1 MVCCSHSAL
10 LKILIQH
17 NKITKRRISME
28 LNTEINK
35 VFGKEM
41 AKLFAASISE
51 EEMMSAAKKAWQEL
65 NHRESS
71 YWNCNDSE
79 VDKLIKSECLNR
91 LKEAV
96 YKITSTE
103 EFQKQMSSLAKQIV
117 EEIIDDTHKKT
128 VDEVSNR
135 LAALSTGYHGTGL
148 ASIIEQVV
156 QGMMK

>member
-1 MVCCSHSAL
+1 
-10 LKILIQH
+10 
-17 NKITKRRISME
+17 ME

-51 EEMMSAAKKAWQEL
+51 EDMMSAAKEAWKEL

-71 YWNCNDSE
+71 YWNCKDSE
-79 VDKLIKSECLNR
+79 VDKLIKGECLNR

-96 YKITSTE
+96 QKTTSTE

-117 EEIIDDTHKKT
+117 EEIIDETHKKT

-148 ASIIEQVV
+148 ASIIAQVV
-156 QGMMK
+156 QEMMK

>member
-1 MVCCSHSAL
+1 
-10 LKILIQH
+10 
-17 NKITKRRISME
+17 ME

-51 EEMMSAAKKAWQEL
+51 EDMMSTAKKAWQEL

-96 YKITSTE
+96 HKITSTE
-103 EFQKQMSSLAKQIV
+103 KFQKQMSSLAKQIV
-117 EEIIDDTHKKT
+117 EEIIDETHKKT
-128 VDEVSNR
+128 VEEVSNR
-135 LAALSTGYHGTGL
+135 LAALSTGYNGMGL
-148 ASIIEQVV
+148 ASIIAQVV
-156 QGMMK
+156 QDMMK

>member
-1 MVCCSHSAL
+1 
-10 LKILIQH
+10 
-17 NKITKRRISME
+17 ME

>member
-1 MVCCSHSAL
+1 
-10 LKILIQH
+10 
-17 NKITKRRISME
+17 ME

-51 EEMMSAAKKAWQEL
+51 EDMMSAAKEAWKEL

-71 YWNCNDSE
+71 YWNCKGSE
-79 VDKLIKSECLNR
+79 VDKLIKGECLNR

-96 YKITSTE
+96 QKITSTE

-117 EEIIDDTHKKT
+117 EEIINETHKKM
-128 VDEVSNR
+128 VEEVSNR
-135 LAALSTGYHGTGL
+135 LAALSTGYNGMGL
-148 ASIIEQVV
+148 ASIIAQVV
-156 QGMMK
+156 QDMMR

>member
-1 MVCCSHSAL
+1 
-10 LKILIQH
+10 
-17 NKITKRRISME
+17 ME

-51 EEMMSAAKKAWQEL
+51 EDMMSVAKEAWKEL

-71 YWNCNDSE
+71 YWNCKDSE
-79 VDKLIKSECLNR
+79 VDKLIKGECLNR

-96 YKITSTE
+96 QKITSTE

-117 EEIIDDTHKKT
+117 EEIIDETHKKT

-148 ASIIEQVV
+148 ASIIAQVV
-156 QGMMK
+156 QEMMK

>member
-1 MVCCSHSAL
+1 
-10 LKILIQH
+10 
-17 NKITKRRISME
+17 ME

-51 EEMMSAAKKAWQEL
+51 EDMMSAAKEAWKEL

-71 YWNCNDSE
+71 YWNCKDSE
-79 VDKLIKSECLNR
+79 VDKLIKGECLNR

-96 YKITSTE
+96 QKITSTE

-117 EEIIDDTHKKT
+117 EEIIDETHKKT
-128 VDEVSNR
+128 VEEVSNR
-135 LAALSTGYHGTGL
+135 LAALSTGYNGMGL
-148 ASIIEQVV
+148 ASIIAQVV
-156 QGMMK
+156 QDMMK

>member
-1 MVCCSHSAL
+1 
-10 LKILIQH
+10 
-17 NKITKRRISME
+17 ME

-41 AKLFAASISE
+41 VKLFAASISE
-51 EEMMSAAKKAWQEL
+51 EDMMSVAKEAWKEL

-71 YWNCNDSE
+71 YWNCKDSE
-79 VDKLIKSECLNR
+79 VDKLIKGECLNR

-96 YKITSTE
+96 QKITSTE

-117 EEIIDDTHKKT
+117 EEIIDETHKKT

-148 ASIIEQVV
+148 ASIIAQVV
-156 QGMMK
+156 QEMMK

>member
-1 MVCCSHSAL
+1 
-10 LKILIQH
+10 
-17 NKITKRRISME
+17 ME

-51 EEMMSAAKKAWQEL
+51 EDMMSAAKEAWKEL

-71 YWNCNDSE
+71 YWNCKDSE

-96 YKITSTE
+96 QKITSTE

-117 EEIIDDTHKKT
+117 EEIIDETHKKT

-148 ASIIEQVV
+148 ASIIAQVV
-156 QGMMK
+156 QEMMK

>member
-1 MVCCSHSAL
+1 
-10 LKILIQH
+10 
-17 NKITKRRISME
+17 ME

-51 EEMMSAAKKAWQEL
+51 EDMMSAAKEAWKEL

-71 YWNCNDSE
+71 YWNCKDSE

-91 LKEAV
+91 LKEAIQ
-96 YKITSTE
+96 KITSTE

-117 EEIIDDTHKKT
+117 EEIIDETHKKM

-135 LAALSTGYHGTGL
+135 LASLSTGYNGIGL
-148 ASIIEQVV
+148 DSIIARVV
-156 QGMMK
+156 HDMMK

>member
-1 MVCCSHSAL
+1 
-10 LKILIQH
+10 
-17 NKITKRRISME
+17 ME

-117 EEIIDDTHKKT
+117 EEIIDETHKKT
-128 VDEVSNR
+128 VNEVSNR
-135 LAALSTGYHGTGL
+135 LAALSTGYHGMGL
-148 ASIIEQVV
+148 ASLIEQVV